1 MITSFDKVDNDL
13 QHSNS
18 YTLWQVEIPILD
30 QDMGSEGQYLL
41 GNQKEACDLMTS
53 HRIQVKERI

>member
-41 GNQKEACDLMTS
+41 GNQK
-53 HRIQVKERI
+53 